1 MDSLNL
7 FIYFRYIHYENVML
21 ALESMSITEDMT
33 KHKEANIE
41 WLKNEIQEANNI
53 IDQVLQ
59 WMDKCEDAM
68 ELE

>member
-1 MDSLNL
+1 
-7 FIYFRYIHYENVML
+7 ML
-21 ALESMSITEDMT
+21 VLESLSITEDMT